1 MIEVTE
7 LRVCYKNISIL
18 TDISLSISGGTTTCI
33 IGPNGCGK
41 TTLLRALTG
50 LVAVTSGSIKIDNV
64 PVMQMSGP
72 ERAKK
77 IAYLPQS
84 RPIPDMTALTMV
96 RHGRFPH
103 QGFARK
109 LTAADHA
116 AVDAAVDLTR
126 IEDFL
131 EKPVTIL
138 SGGERQRVFI
148 AMALA
153 QGAETLLLDEPA
165 SGLDL
170 RYQMELLRILKVLR
184 AQGKTIVIVTHDLPM
199 AFSGAERICLLNSGH
214 LIRCAKPE
222 DHHLHTLL
230 TEVFGYALK
239 KTDAATEDLYRYK
252 IIKGESSWAT
262 D

>member
-1 MIEVTE
+1 MIEVSE
-7 LRVCYKNISIL
+7 LSICLKSIPIL
-18 TDISLSISGGTTTCI
+18 TDISLSISDGSLVCI

-41 TTLLRALTG
+41 TTLLKAITG
-50 LVAVTSGSIKIDNV
+50 LVPITRGNIKIDHV
-64 PVMQMSGP
+64 CVSQMSGP
-72 ERAKK
+72 ERARK

-84 RPIPDMTALTMV
+84 RPAPDMTALTLI

-116 AVDAAVDLTR
+116 AVDAAVNLTCVKNLL
-126 IEDFL
+126 D
-131 EKPVTIL
+131 KSVTIL
-138 SGGERQRVFI
+138 SGGERQRVYI

-153 QGAETLLLDEPA
+153 QGADTLLLDEPA

-170 RYQMELLRILKVLR
+170 RYQMELMHIIKVLR
-184 AQGKTIVIVTHDLPM
+184 TQGKTIIMVAHDLPL
-199 AFSGAERICLLNSGH
+199 AFSNADNICLMNGGH
-214 LIRCAKPE
+214 LLCSADPE
-222 DHHLHTLL
+222 DIHLHTLL
-230 TEVFGYALK
+230 SEVFGYALR
-239 KTDAATEDLYRYK
+239 KTDADAEDLYRYK